1 MKRQGDTAV
10 FIACGLALLAVMT
23 VAQAQGLPDP
33 TRPPAAAIEV
43 LSDAK
48 GEPVPAASVQT
59 IIQRQGARPAAV
71 INGEYVELGGR
82 VGDARV
88 VRITDAAVTLR
99 TDGSQEVL
107 TLTPG
112 IERTAAAAGK
122 AADGGKTGKGAAK

>member
-1 MKRQGDTAV
+1 MM
-10 FIACGLALLAVMT
+10 IACGLALLAAMT

-33 TRPPAAAIEV
+33 TRPPAAVIEAV
-43 LSDAK
+43 PDAT
-48 GEPVPAASVQT
+48 GELAVPALTVQT

-99 TDGSQEVL
+99 TDGTQEII

-122 AADGGKTGKGAAK
+122 PAGGRKTGSGVAK

>member
-33 TRPPAAAIEV
+33 TRPPAAAIEA

-88 VRITDAAVTLR
+88 VRITDGAVTLR
-99 TDGSQEVL
+99 SDGSQEVL

-122 AADGGKTGKGAAK
+122 AADGGKTGKGTAK

>member
-33 TRPPAAAIEV
+33 TRPPAAVTA
-43 LSDAK
+43 LPDAK
-48 GEPVPAASVQT
+48 GGPTPETASVQT

-88 VRITDAAVTLR
+88 VRITDGAVTLR
-99 TDGSQEVL
+99 SDGSQEVL

-112 IERTAAAAGK
+112 IERTAAAGK
-122 AADGGKTGKGAAK
+122 AADGGKSGKGAAK